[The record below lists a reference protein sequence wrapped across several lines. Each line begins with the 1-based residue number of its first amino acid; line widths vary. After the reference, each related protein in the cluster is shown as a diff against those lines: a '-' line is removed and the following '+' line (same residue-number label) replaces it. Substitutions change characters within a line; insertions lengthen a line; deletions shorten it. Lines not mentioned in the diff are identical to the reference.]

1 MTVFKVGDIVGRR
14 SYQTDVFFRIIRIQG
29 QQALLRGIDVRLEAD
44 APLEDLVLLSEEEVR
59 RRRLEF
65 IKHHH
70 EHLRQILVRQVGNG
84 ANGQEEDFFQLP
96 GRVLHLDG
104 DQEYLKLCLNSY
116 QQLKITSYGFMVPE
130 MEQPKRVTELLVKYQ
145 PDILVLTGHDGLL
158 KKNSDWQNL
167 DSYRNSR
174 YFIEAVKAARA
185 WQPDKD
191 TLVIFAGACQSY
203 YEALVQAGANYA
215 SAPQRILIHAFD
227 PVLVVERVAF
237 SPFQATVPVEEV
249 IKATISG
256 VAGIGGLE
264 TRGKLRKG
272 KPKTKNFFQ

>member
-1 MTVFKVGDIVGRR
+1 MGVTAFKIGDIVARR
-14 SYQTDVFFRIIRIQG
+14 SYQADVFFRIVRIRG
-29 QQALLRGIDVRLEAD
+29 NHALLRGIDVRLEAD
-44 APLEDLVLLSEEEVR
+44 APLDDLVLLSDEEVR

-70 EHLRQILVRQVGNG
+70 EHLRQILVRQ
-84 ANGQEEDFFQLP
+84 AASGQEEQDFFELP

-104 DQEYLKLCLNSY
+104 DQEYLNLCLNSY
-116 QQLKITSYGFMVPE
+116 QQLKINCWGFMVPE
-130 MEQPKRVTELLVKYQ
+130 MEQPQRVTELLAKYQ

-158 KKNSDWQNL
+158 KKNSDWKNL

-174 YFIEAVKAARA
+174 YFIEAVKAARS
-185 WQPDKD
+185 WQQDKD
-191 TLVIFAGACQSY
+191 ALVIFAGACQSY
-203 YEALVQAGANYA
+203 YEALLQAGANYA

-227 PVLVVERVAF
+227 PVLVVERVAY
-237 SPFQATVPVEEV
+237 SPFQMTVPVEEV